1 MYFTV
6 VSLPQISQS
15 IGLTNLQ
22 QTHKFSLS
30 NNSNYCN
37 TKSDDL
43 NWENY

>member
-22 QTHKFSLS
+22 QTHKEA
-30 NNSNYCN
+30 YWQ
-37 TKSDDL
+37 TKCI
-43 NWENY
+43 